1 MIRRTT
7 DLSAAAR
14 AGFDAI
20 IDVRSPSEFGL
31 DHIPGAINLPVLDDA
46 ERAEIGTLY
55 VQSSKFLARRIGA
68 AKVARNIAAHL
79 DGALNDRD
87 GSFRPLVHCWRGGQ
101 RSGAM
106 AAVMDQIGW
115 PVTVLDGGYMTWR
128 RTVQTALYAD
138 GADRQVVL
146 LDGGTGSG
154 KTALLARLAE
164 RGVQVIDLE
173 GLAAHRGSLFGA
185 LKDHP
190 QPSQKLF
197 ESRLFVALEGLD
209 PGRPLVVEAESSR
222 IGARTVPPALWAAM
236 GRAPVIELSAPVAAR
251 AAFSARVYADIAA
264 DPVALEAALT
274 RLPPHHS
281 KETVAG
287 WKTLARTGQVEAL
300 AAALIADHYDPA
312 YRRMSARRDR
322 PGLGRVEMAEVSDA
336 ALDRAAD
343 RLVRLVSSF
352 VIPGGA

>member
-14 AGFDAI
+14 AAFDAI
-20 IDVRSPSEFGL
+20 IDVRSPAEFAL

-46 ERAEIGTLY
+46 ERAEIGTIY
-55 VQSSKFLARRIGA
+55 VQQSKFLARRLGA

-79 DGALNDRD
+79 DGALKDRD

-128 RTVQTALYAD
+128 RGVQTALYGD
-138 GADRQVVL
+138 GAVWQVVL

-154 KTALLARLAE
+154 KTALLARLAA
-164 RGVQVIDLE
+164 RGVQTIDLE

-197 ESRLFVALEGLD
+197 ESRLFQALEGLD
-209 PGRPLVVEAESSR
+209 PGRPVVVEAESSR

-236 GRAPVIELSAPVAAR
+236 GRASVIELSAPVAAR

-264 DPVALEAALT
+264 DPAALEGALT

-281 KETVAG
+281 KEAVAS
-287 WKTLARTGQVEAL
+287 WKAMARDGQVEPL
-300 AAALIADHYDPA
+300 AAALIEEHYDPA

-322 PGLGRVEMAEVSDA
+322 ALLGRVEMAAVSDA
-336 ALDRAAD
+336 ELDRAAD
-343 RLVRLVSSF
+343 KVAETLSHRER
-352 VIPGGA
+352 A

>member
-7 DLSAAAR
+7 DLSAAVR

-20 IDVRSPSEFGL
+20 IDVRSPSEFAE

-46 ERAEIGTLY
+46 ERAEIGTIY
-55 VQSSKFLARRIGA
+55 VQQSKFLARRLGA

-79 DGALNDRD
+79 DGALKDRD

-128 RTVQTALYAD
+128 RQVQTTLYGGPAWS
-138 GADRQVVL
+138 VIL

-154 KTALLARLAE
+154 KTALLPRLAE
-164 RGVQVIDLE
+164 RGVQTLDLE
-173 GLAAHRGSLFGA
+173 ALAEHRGSLFGSTGRR
-185 LKDHP
+185 

-197 ESRLFVALEGLD
+197 ESRLYAALEALD
-209 PGRPLVVEAESSR
+209 PARPIVVEAESSR
-222 IGARTVPPALWAAM
+222 VGARTIPPALWSAM
-236 GRAPVIELSAPVAAR
+236 GKASVIELDAPVAAR
-251 AAFSARVYADIAA
+251 AAFSARVYADIASDA
-264 DPVALEAALT
+264 AALEDALG

-281 KETVAG
+281 KAAVAEWRAMARDG
-287 WKTLARTGQVEAL
+287 RTLDLAEAL
-300 AAALIADHYDPA
+300 ITEHYDPA
-312 YRRMSARRDR
+312 YRRMSTRRETLV
-322 PGLGRVEMAEVSDA
+322 LGRVAMADVSDTE
-336 ALDRAAD
+336 LEKAAD
-343 RLVRLVSSF
+343 QIAAKVQATAV
-352 VIPGGA
+352 

>member
-7 DLSAAAR
+7 DLSPEAR

-20 IDVRSPSEFGL
+20 IDVRSPAEFAK

-46 ERAEIGTLY
+46 ERAEIGTIY
-55 VQSSKFLARRIGA
+55 VQQSKFLARRIGA

-79 DGALNDRD
+79 DGALKDRD
-87 GSFRPLVHCWRGGQ
+87 GGFRPLVHCWRGGQ

-106 AAVMDQIGW
+106 VAVMDQIGW

-128 RTVQTALYAD
+128 RTVQAALY
-138 GADRQVVL
+138 GEPNLSVIL

-154 KTALLARLAE
+154 KTALLPRLAE
-164 RGVQVIDLE
+164 RGVQTLDLE
-173 GLAAHRGSLFGA
+173 GLADHRGSLFGA
-185 LKDHP
+185 TGRA

-197 ESRLFVALEGLD
+197 ETCLFEVLERLD
-209 PGRPLVVEAESSR
+209 PARPVVVEAESSR
-222 IGARTVPPALWAAM
+222 IGARTIPPALWSAM
-236 GRAPVIELSAPVAAR
+236 GRASVIELSAPVEAR
-251 AAFSARVYADIAA
+251 AAFSARAYADIAA
-264 DPVALEAALT
+264 DVQALETALG

-287 WKTLARTGQVEAL
+287 WKAMARDGRTLDL

-312 YRRMSARRDR
+312 YRRMSARRN
-322 PGLGRVEMAEVSDA
+322 PPVLGRVEMIDVSEAE
-336 ALDRAAD
+336 LDRAA
-343 RLVRLVSSF
+343 
-352 VIPGGA
+352 GAIVEISRRERG

>member
-7 DLSAAAR
+7 DLSPGAR
-14 AGFDAI
+14 AAFDAI
-20 IDVRSPSEFGL
+20 IDVRSPSEFAE

-46 ERAEIGTLY
+46 ERAEIGTIY
-55 VQSSKFLARRIGA
+55 VRQSKFLARRLGA

-79 DGALNDRD
+79 DGALKDRD

-106 AAVMDQIGW
+106 VAVMDQIGW

-128 RTVQTALYAD
+128 RKVQAALY
-138 GADRQVVL
+138 GAPTLSIVL

-154 KTALLARLAE
+154 KTALLPRLAE
-164 RGVQVIDLE
+164 RGVQTLDLE
-173 GLAAHRGSLFGA
+173 GLAGHRGSLFGA
-185 LKDHP
+185 TGRA

-197 ESRLFVALEGLD
+197 ESRLFEAFERLD
-209 PGRPLVVEAESSR
+209 PTRSVVVEAESSR
-222 IGARTVPPALWAAM
+222 IGARTLPPALWSAM
-236 GRAPVIELSAPVAAR
+236 GRASVVEVSAPVEAR

-264 DPVALEAALT
+264 DVPALETALG

-287 WKTLARTGQVEAL
+287 WKAMARAGLTVEL

-322 PGLGRVEMAEVSDA
+322 PVLGRVEMTEVSDA
-336 ALDRAAD
+336 ELERAAD
-343 RLVRLVSSF
+343 TISAA
-352 VIPGGA
+352 IP

>member
-7 DLSAAAR
+7 DLSPEAR

-20 IDVRSPSEFGL
+20 IDVRSPAEFAE

-46 ERAEIGTLY
+46 ERAEVGTIY
-55 VQSSKFLARRIGA
+55 VQQSKFLARRIGA

-79 DGALNDRD
+79 DGALKDRD

-106 AAVMDQIGW
+106 VAVMDQIGW

-128 RTVQTALYAD
+128 RVVQAALYGD
-138 GADRQVVL
+138 GPGPEVVL

-164 RGVQVIDLE
+164 RGVQTLDLE

-185 LKDHP
+185 LKDQG
-190 QPSQKLF
+190 QPSQKMF
-197 ESRLFVALEGLD
+197 ESRLFAAIERLD
-209 PGRPLVVEAESSR
+209 PARPVVVEAESSR

-236 GRAPVIELSAPVAAR
+236 GRASVIELSAPVEAR

-264 DPVALEAALT
+264 DPAALETALG
-274 RLPPHHS
+274 RLPPHHA
-281 KETVAG
+281 KATVTR
-287 WKTLARTGQVEAL
+287 WKALARAGEVEAL
-300 AAALIADHYDPA
+300 AAALIKEHYDPA

-322 PGLGRVEMAEVSDA
+322 PLLGRVEMADLSEA
-336 ALDRAAD
+336 QLDRAAQVVLAIVK
-343 RLVRLVSSF
+343 R
-352 VIPGGA
+352 